1 MGYIGSCNALND
13 TSGRICVS
21 NKPEDINLS
30 FFILITG
37 IIESKLYQN
46 IYHANINVN
55 SIVQNVIQMKSAI
68 SINAGVS
75 MKTQKYIM
83 CTKSC
88 HLWTWQIFR
97 KYYWRLSN
105 CVWWNDRSEK
115 NRSNNSCSNKKYLNR
130 FLYFTHLFINYH
142 SIMDSC

>member
-68 SINAGVS
+68 SINAGVG
-75 MKTQKYIM
+75 MKIQKYIM

-88 HLWTWQIFR
+88 
-97 KYYWRLSN
+97 
-105 CVWWNDRSEK
+105 
-115 NRSNNSCSNKKYLNR
+115 YL
-130 FLYFTHLFINYH
+130 
-142 SIMDSC
+142 